1 MIKSL
6 GKQYIFVPV
15 TAIPLFK
22 QNTLYVE
29 YNTTFRLQL
38 AVECWGNDKLHLGVH
53 HIYIVWK
60 CHSIVL
66 CTYIITKEPIKEKKI
81 MRTYMLS
88 DPMSLTL
95 HQICMGNTKILLK
108 WICANQF

>member
-29 YNTTFRLQL
+29 YNA

-53 HIYIVWK
+53 HICKVWK
-60 CHSIVL
+60 CHSIVH
-66 CTYIITKEPIKEKKI
+66 CAYIMTKEPIKEKKI